1 MSTLFA
7 WLSDVCCRCVMMYSA
22 EGGDEERR
30 WLGLGALGST
40 VENVHRK
47 ISDCDVF
54 KFSLFSF
61 NVYCVKILTSM
72 NEVSYNNSYCDYC
85 D

>member
-61 NVYCVKILTSM
+61 NEKILTSM